1 MAEKREIAGDVSIG
15 RHVSMGGDATVRGS
29 ATIGH
34 NLKVTGWLEAKNIRG
49 AGKGVF
55 KDEEQLN
62 TLYPKPQN
70 GWYAYVIDGL
80 SEQQLSECLGKLY
93 IACGGAWIGQLNT
106 DGTPVLGGNPT
117 VWSEANRADI
127 EALRQE
133 YNATVAKLETVA
145 SNLATTS
152 RTAAEALEDAAAAQS
167 SADNIKPRTVT
178 IAEMDN
184 LGTDGSIAAMLT
196 YMQNNF
202 HTRYR
207 VVKDNASNYTIGVM
221 DVVMDN
227 SPHVITEVLTTHLT
241 LAWLRNP
248 GDTIAHNCTGIGTYY
263 RYFNINSPESTVDRG
278 RWSEWTEAEPSTM
291 SGLRNRIASAEN
303 KLKEHNTL
311 IWDTRNSVDQQ
322 GGICPLDDSMEVP
335 YKNLPELAIRRWVA
349 VFDGFSD
356 NTNASAET
364 LNASST
370 DTGVTIIFD
379 RYLQAFVAVKAFKA
393 YRNWIDSADFGS
405 NRGAGSEP
413 YIYALY
419 INKTSDTIWKYIDGE
434 MTQVGADMSE
444 VRQYVA
450 QAQEHA
456 DNAEQSVTDAAK
468 WATSA
473 SDSATLATE
482 SAEQSSASATAAEQ
496 SNTESKANAHSAFL
510 MASNAQNAANEAV
523 KSMNAASASATSAS
537 ESAASASAS
546 KAEVESAITEHQA
559 EMTGF
564 SEQCKYRYVTLNF
577 GANEETMQLANIN
590 GPALVLE
597 TVIMSNVER
606 VYMTTSSMVK
616 EDITGYTASS
626 STTSKQIEAY
636 SFATFDIVRSGTGT
650 ASVGLKFKVQ

>member
-93 IACGGAWIGQLNT
+93 IACGGAWIGQLNA
-106 DGTPVLGGNPT
+106 DGTPLLGGNPT

-133 YNATVAKLETVA
+133 YNATVAKLGTVE

-178 IAEMDN
+178 IAEMDT

-196 YMQNNF
+196 YMQHNF

-207 VVKDNASNYTIGVM
+207 VVKDGASNYTIGVM

-227 SPHVITEVLTTHLT
+227 SLHVITEVLTTHLT

-291 SGLRNRIASAEN
+291 SVLRNRIASAEN

-364 LNASST
+364 LNASSA

-379 RYLQAFVAVKAFKA
+379 RYLEAFVAVKAFKA
-393 YRNWIDSADFGS
+393 YRNWKDSANFGN
-405 NRGAGSEP
+405 NRGAGAEP
-413 YIYALY
+413 YSYALY

-444 VRQYVA
+444 VRQYVT

-456 DNAEQSVTDAAK
+456 DNAAQSVTDAAK

-482 SAEQSSASATAAEQ
+482 SAEQASASATQAEQ

-523 KSMNAASASATSAS
+523 KSMNAASASAASAS
-537 ESAASASAS
+537 ESAASASNLKS
-546 KAEVESAITEHQA
+546 EVESDITAHQA
-559 EMTGF
+559 EMAEF
-564 SEQCKYRYVTLNF
+564 SENCKVRYVTLNF
-577 GANEETMQLANIN
+577 GQNEETLQLANCD
-590 GPALVLE
+590 GPALVLQEVMLNNIE
-597 TVIMSNVER
+597 TL
-606 VYMTTSSMVK
+606 YMTTPRAVKMDISVYQSSQGIIMQSH
-616 EDITGYTASS
+616 E
-626 STTSKQIEAY
+626 
-636 SFATFDIVRSGTGT
+636 FATFDIVRKGSGL
-650 ASVGLKFKVQ
+650 ASVGLKFKIQ

>member
-55 KDEEQLN
+55 KDEGQLN

-80 SEQQLSECLGKLY
+80 SKQQLSECLGKLY
-93 IACGGAWIGQLNT
+93 IACGGAWIGQLNA
-106 DGTPVLGGNPT
+106 DGTPLLGGNPT

-127 EALRQE
+127 DALRQE
-133 YNATVAKLETVA
+133 YNATVAKLETVEN
-145 SNLATTS
+145 NLATTS

-178 IAEMDN
+178 IAEMDT

-196 YMQNNF
+196 YMQYNI

-207 VVKDNASNYTIGVM
+207 VVKDGASNYTIGVM

-227 SPHVITEVLTTHLT
+227 SLHVITELLTTHLT

-278 RWSEWTEAEPSTM
+278 RWSEWTEVEPSTM

-335 YKNLPELAIRRWVA
+335 YKNLPELAIRRWIA

-393 YRNWIDSADFGS
+393 YRNWKDSANFGN

-419 INKTSDTIWKYIDGE
+419 VNKTSDTIWKYIDGE
-434 MTQVGADMSE
+434 MTQVGADMNE

-456 DNAEQSVTDAAK
+456 DNAEQSATDAAK

-473 SDSATLATE
+473 SDSATLASE
-482 SAEQSSASATAAEQ
+482 SAEQASASATASEQ

-523 KSMNAASASATSAS
+523 ESMNAASASATSAS

-546 KAEVESAITEHQA
+546 KEEVANAITEHQA
-559 EMTGF
+559 EMSTF

-626 STTSKQIEAY
+626 STTSKIIEAY
-636 SFATFDIVRSGTGT
+636 SFATFDIVRTGSGT

>member
-70 GWYAYVIDGL
+70 GWYAYVIDWL

-93 IACGGAWIGQLNT
+93 IACGGAWIGQLNA
-106 DGTPVLGGNPT
+106 DGTPLLGGNPT

-167 SADNIKPRTVT
+167 SADNIKPRTLT
-178 IAEMDN
+178 IAEMDT
-184 LGTDGSIAAMLT
+184 LGTEGSVSAMLT
-196 YMQNNF
+196 YMQYNS

-207 VVKDNASNYTIGVM
+207 VVKDGASNYTIGVM

-227 SPHVITEVLTTHLT
+227 SLHVITEVLTTHLT

-248 GDTIAHNCTGIGTYY
+248 GDTIAHNCTGIGTYS

-278 RWSEWTEAEPSTM
+278 RWSEWTEVEPSTM

-393 YRNWIDSADFGS
+393 YRNWVDSADFGN
-405 NRGAGSEP
+405 NRGEGAEP
-413 YIYALY
+413 YSYTLY
-419 INKTSDTIWKYIDGE
+419 VNKTSDTIWKYIDGE
-434 MTQVGADMSE
+434 MTQVGADMNE

-473 SDSATLATE
+473 SDSATLSAE
-482 SAEQSSASATAAEQ
+482 SAGQASASATQAEQ

-510 MASNAQNAANEAV
+510 MASNAQAAANEAV
-523 KSMNAASASATSAS
+523 KSMNAASASATSARES
-537 ESAASASAS
+537 EKSVAILKS
-546 KAEVESAITEHQA
+546 EVENAITEHQA
-559 EMTGF
+559 NMETF
-564 SEQCKYRYVTLNF
+564 SEQCKVRFVTLNF
-577 GANEETMQLANIN
+577 GANEETMQIANVDS
-590 GPALVLE
+590 AVMTLVG
-597 TVIMSNVER
+597 VMNSNIES
-606 VYMTTSSMVK
+606 VYITTPRATKV
-616 EDITGYTASS
+616 DITNYG
-626 STTSKQIEAY
+626 TTHNSIRLEAY
-636 SFATFDIVRSGTGT
+636 EFATFDIVRSGTGT